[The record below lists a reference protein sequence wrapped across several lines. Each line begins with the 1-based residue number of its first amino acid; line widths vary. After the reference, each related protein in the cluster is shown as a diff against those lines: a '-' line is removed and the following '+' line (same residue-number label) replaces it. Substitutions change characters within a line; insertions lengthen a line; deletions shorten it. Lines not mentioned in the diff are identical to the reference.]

1 MLVGENPL
9 FSAKRKIL
17 ERAGKREM
25 KREYYELPARKQSDV
40 DFCLLDV
47 VHTYVV
53 VSSKTICTYFR
64 DWYVLLDGYLI
75 F

>member
-25 KREYYELPARKQSDV
+25 KREYYELPARVNNRTWISA
-40 DFCLLDV
+40 
-47 VHTYVV
+47 
-53 VSSKTICTYFR
+53 
-64 DWYVLLDGYLI
+64 YLT
-75 F
+75 